1 MGDKIRRNI
10 VPLCEV
16 LEGRIGRPSK
26 SLTLFR
32 AEAVLKAAEQ
42 GPLRMRAKSKRRRM
56 SAAAAPVSVSGKD
69 TR

>member
-10 VPLCEV
+10 IPLCEV

-26 SLTLFR
+26 SLTLLQ

-42 GPLRMRAKSKRRRM
+42 GQVRMRANSKRRRM
-56 SAAAAPVSVSGKD
+56 SAAAAPVSGKD